1 MNTVLMMKKVR
12 FSVAMAVIAVAMVSC
27 GNGPQQKIE
36 VPEVRLEEPGKAT
49 NLEAG
54 EIETGNKEYDFEY
67 FSVKGQEG
75 WAQTSRP
82 GRLRLEKGGA
92 SLSISNSSI
101 SFEELQKRYAV
112 SHKKQDD
119 ITIGGITWQVYADEK
134 SNLYALITD
143 IPNEPDKAMDVFI
156 YHLKPDNPE
165 LQKILATIKLK

>member
-12 FSVAMAVIAVAMVSC
+12 FSFAMVVIVVAMVSC

-82 GRLRLEKGGA
+82 GRLRMEKDGA

-143 IPNEPDKAMDVFI
+143 IPNEPDKAMDVFTYNI
-156 YHLKPDNPE
+156 KPDNPE